1 MPNHVQNILKF
12 KGITQEEMKKV
23 ISGIDDNGKEILF
36 DFNQIIPMPKTL
48 NITSGGY
55 QNQYIQAYLDSLSSS
70 ERFEISNKLK
80 EIKDT
85 YYKNYYARIIEY
97 SHEISKEDLINM
109 KSNYKKDYANIN
121 PKSIIDVGKCY
132 IDNLLNYGAD
142 TWYEWSC
149 NHWGTKWNAYKVSIE
164 DSSDTN
170 YDGEI
175 TFQTAW
181 SSPFPIFQEL
191 AKKLPNVF
199 FDLLY
204 ADEDYCGDNYGHFQF
219 QNEELYEIEIQE
231 DSIKFSCDVWD
242 DSYEDFLAEYED

>member
-23 ISGIDDNGKEILF
+23 ISGIDDNGEEILF
-36 DFNQIIPMPKTL
+36 DFNKIIPMPKTL
-48 NITSGGY
+48 NIISGGY
-55 QNQYIQAYLDSLSSS
+55 QNQYIQVYLDSLSSS
-70 ERFEISNKLK
+70 ERFEISNKLR
-80 EIKDT
+80 EIKDP

-97 SHEISKEDLINM
+97 SHAISKEDLINM
-109 KSNYKKDYANIN
+109 KSNYKKEYANIN

-142 TWYEWSC
+142 TWCEWSC

-175 TFQTAW
+175 TFRTAW

-191 AKKLPNVF
+191 AKKLPNVV

-204 ADEDYCGDNYGHFQF
+204 ADEDYFSENCGHFQF

-231 DSIKFSCDVWD
+231 DFIKFSCNVWD